1 MRRVI
6 NSPHATRT
14 VHSPNAVPDMMSSST
29 GPSGVELTG
38 LGPWRALKL
47 EAPQRPKNPE
57 RCFVGVAVCVDD
69 ASERMLG
76 DGDAAFDV
84 AGVA

>member
-1 MRRVI
+1 MTRFI
-6 NSPHATRT
+6 STTHATRAA
-14 VHSPNAVPDMMSSST
+14 HSPNAVPDMISSST

-38 LGPWRALKL
+38 LAACWALRF
-47 EAPQRPKNPE
+47 EAPHRPKRPE

-69 ASERMLG
+69 ESERMLG
-76 DGDAAFDV
+76 DGDGALEV